1 MAFLLSGPDVFDP
14 LNFDSLLWGD
24 KRSSSATPTPRD
36 VATVPV
42 DWKETSDS
50 HIFKAN
56 LPGLVSFQLFSSLS
70 CMSHM
75 SYALMPLNS

>member
-1 MAFLLSGPDVFDP
+1 MALLLGGPDVFDP
-14 LNFDSLLWGD
+14 LIFDSLLWGD
-24 KRSSSATPTPRD
+24 RRRSSAATSRD

-56 LPGLVSFQLFSSLS
+56 LPGPVIFQFFYVFLVCLI
-70 CMSHM
+70 
-75 SYALMPLNS
+75 